1 MYATPVQELIDELG
15 RLPGIGPKSAQRIA
29 FHLLKSPAEDV
40 ARLADVIG
48 GAKSRVTWCRRCFNF
63 AESGPESEAGA
74 GVECEICSNPRRDPS
89 VLCVVEE
96 PRHIVP
102 IEKSGW
108 FKGRYHVL
116 MGALSPIDGVFAEQ
130 LRIKELLARIEAE
143 GVREVILCTDPDQ
156 EGSATAMY
164 LAREFKH
171 LPVELKVTKMAVGL
185 PVGSELEFADE
196 LTLAMAL
203 EDRREVN

>member
-1 MYATPVQELIDELG
+1 VYAPPIQELVDELG

-29 FHLLKSPAEDV
+29 FHILKSPAEDV
-40 ARLADVIG
+40 SRLANVIG
-48 GAKSRVTWCRRCFNF
+48 SAKVRVTWCRHCFNF
-63 AESGPESEAGA
+63 AEAVAGA
-74 GVECEICSNPRRDPS
+74 EGEAQCEICANPRRDPS

-96 PRHIVP
+96 PRHVVA

-130 LRIKELLARIEAE
+130 LRIKELLTRIETE
-143 GVREVILCTDPDQ
+143 GVTEVILCTDPDQ

-164 LAREFKH
+164 LRDRLKE
-171 LPVELKVTKMAVGL
+171 LPQKVKVTQIPVGL
-185 PVGSELEFADE
+185 PVGSEIEFADE
-196 LTLAMAL
+196 LTLARAL
-203 EDRREVN
+203 EDRREVS

>member
-1 MYATPVQELIDELG
+1 MYAGPVQELIDELG

-29 FHLLKSPAEDV
+29 FHILKSPPEDA
-40 ARLADVIG
+40 ARLAEAIG
-48 GAKSRVTWCRRCFNF
+48 SVKTRVTWCWRCFNF
-63 AESGPESEAGA
+63 AEAVGEGGA
-74 GVECEICSNPRRDPS
+74 ECDICANPRRDSS

-96 PRHIVP
+96 PRHIVA
-102 IEKSGW
+102 IERSGL

-130 LRIKELLARIEAE
+130 LRIKELLQRIEAE
-143 GVREVILCTDPDQ
+143 AVQEVILCTDPDQ

-164 LAREFKH
+164 LRDRLRE
-171 LPVELKVTKMAVGL
+171 LPVELKVTQIPVGL

-196 LTLAMAL
+196 LTLARAL
-203 EDRREVN
+203 ADRREVG

>member
-1 MYATPVQELIDELG
+1 MYAAPIQELVDELG

-29 FHLLKSPAEDV
+29 FHILKSPAED
-40 ARLADVIG
+40 ASRLANAIG
-48 GAKSRVTWCRRCFNF
+48 SAKTRVTWCRRCFNF
-63 AESGPESEAGA
+63 ADAEAG
-74 GVECEICSNPRRDPS
+74 GEGGPECEICSNPRRDSS

-96 PRHIVP
+96 PRHVVA

-116 MGALSPIDGVFAEQ
+116 MGALSPIDGVFADQ
-130 LRIKELLARIEAE
+130 LRIRELLSRIGAE
-143 GVREVILCTDPDQ
+143 GVKEVILCTDPDQ

-164 LAREFKH
+164 LRER
-171 LPVELKVTKMAVGL
+171 LRELSVPLKVTQIPVGL

-196 LTLAMAL
+196 LTLARAL
-203 EDRREVN
+203 EDRREVS

>member
-1 MYATPVQELIDELG
+1 MYAGPVQELIDELG

-29 FHLLKSPAEDV
+29 FHILKAPAEDV
-40 ARLADVIG
+40 ARLAGTIG
-48 GAKSRVTWCRRCFNF
+48 SVKTRVTWCRRCFNF
-63 AESGPESEAGA
+63 AEATGEGGA
-74 GVECEICSNPRRDPS
+74 ECGICSNPRRDPS

-96 PRHIVP
+96 PRHIVA
-102 IEKSGW
+102 IEKSGL

-130 LRIKELLARIEAE
+130 LRIKELLQRVEAE

-156 EGSATAMY
+156 EGTATALY
-164 LAREFKH
+164 LRDRLRE
-171 LPVELKVTKMAVGL
+171 LPVELKVTQIPVGL

-196 LTLAMAL
+196 LTLARAL
-203 EDRREVN
+203 ADRREVG

>member
-1 MYATPVQELIDELG
+1 MYAAPVQELIDELG

-29 FHLLKSPAEDV
+29 FYILKSPGEDV
-40 ARLADVIG
+40 ARLASVIG
-48 GAKSRVTWCRRCFNF
+48 AAKTRVTWCRRCFNF
-63 AESGPESEAGA
+63 AEADPLGEAGA
-74 GVECEICSNPRRDPS
+74 GVECEICSNPRRDAS

-96 PRHIVP
+96 PRHIVA

-130 LRIKELLARIEAE
+130 LRIKELLQRIEAE
-143 GVREVILCTDPDQ
+143 GVREVILCMDPDQ

-171 LPVELKVTKMAVGL
+171 LAVDLKVTRMAVGL

-196 LTLAMAL
+196 LTLATAL
-203 EDRREVN
+203 EDRREFS

>member
-1 MYATPVQELIDELG
+1 VYAGPVQELIDELG

-29 FHLLKSPAEDV
+29 FHILKSPAEDV
-40 ARLADVIG
+40 SRLAGVIG
-48 GAKSRVTWCRRCFNF
+48 SAKTRITWCRRCFNF
-63 AESGPESEAGA
+63 AEADETAEGGP
-74 GVECEICSNPRRDPS
+74 ECEICANPRRDS
-89 VLCVVEE
+89 AVLCVVEE
-96 PRHIVP
+96 PRHVVA

-130 LRIKELLARIEAE
+130 LRIKELLTRIETE
-143 GVREVILCTDPDQ
+143 GVSEVILCTDPDQ

-164 LAREFKH
+164 LRDRMRELEVH
-171 LPVELKVTKMAVGL
+171 PKVTQIPVGL

-196 LTLAMAL
+196 LTLARAL
-203 EDRREVN
+203 EDRRVVN

>member
-29 FHLLKSPAEDV
+29 FHILKFPAEDA
-40 ARLADVIG
+40 ARLANAVNA
-48 GAKSRVTWCRRCFNF
+48 AKTRVTWCRRCFNF
-63 AESGPESEAGA
+63 AETDPSADGDA
-74 GVECEICSNPRRDPS
+74 GVECDICSNPRRDPS

-96 PRHIVP
+96 PRHVVA

-116 MGALSPIDGVFAEQ
+116 MGALSPIDGIFAEQ

-143 GVREVILCTDPDQ
+143 GVSEVILCTDPDQ

-164 LAREFKH
+164 LVREFKH
-171 LPVELKVTKMAVGL
+171 LPVKLKVTKVAVGL

-196 LTLAMAL
+196 LTLTMAL
-203 EDRREVN
+203 EDRREVS

>member
-1 MYATPVQELIDELG
+1 VYAAPVQELIDELG

-29 FHLLKSPAEDV
+29 FHILKSPAED
-40 ARLADVIG
+40 ASRLAGVIG
-48 GAKSRVTWCRRCFNF
+48 SAKTRITWCRRCFNF
-63 AESGPESEAGA
+63 AEADAGIDGGP
-74 GVECEICSNPRRDPS
+74 ECEICCNPRRDTS

-96 PRHIVP
+96 PRHIVA

-116 MGALSPIDGVFAEQ
+116 MGALSPIDGVFADQ
-130 LRIKELLARIEAE
+130 LRIKELLARIETE
-143 GVREVILCTDPDQ
+143 EVSEVILCTDPDQ

-164 LAREFKH
+164 LRDRLRE
-171 LPVELKVTKMAVGL
+171 LPVELKVTQIPVGL

-196 LTLAMAL
+196 LTLARAL
-203 EDRREVN
+203 EDRRVVS

>member
-1 MYATPVQELIDELG
+1 MYAAPVQELIDELG

-29 FHLLKSPAEDV
+29 FYLLKSPPEDV
-40 ARLADVIG
+40 ARLAEVIG
-48 GAKSRVTWCRRCFNF
+48 SVKTKVTWCRRCFNF
-63 AESGPESEAGA
+63 AEAIAQGEA
-74 GVECEICSNPRRDPS
+74 ECDICANPRRDPS

-96 PRHIVP
+96 PRHVVA
-102 IEKSGW
+102 IEKSGL

-116 MGALSPIDGVFAEQ
+116 MGAISPIDGVFAEQ

-143 GVREVILCTDPDQ
+143 GVGEVILCTDPDQ

-164 LAREFKH
+164 LRDRLRE
-171 LPVELKVTKMAVGL
+171 LPVELKLTQIPVGL

-196 LTLAMAL
+196 LTLARAL
-203 EDRREVN
+203 QDRREVS